1 MSFDG
6 RLLAH
11 SKNVVVFLTAS
22 AEINIQYGNVSV
34 MTTMQDFK
42 TLHEVVQSSAK
53 FLANHQLCQDNRDF
67 EDEKV

>member
-11 SKNVVVFLTAS
+11 SKNVVVSLTAS

-34 MTTMQDFK
+34 MITMQDFK